1 MNIDDLEAKTQ
12 AYAQA
17 QQQDYAGGMALGAGA
32 IGTIA
37 SYPSSYVRGAALST
51 ALQFNA
57 GQSVD
62 AAKIV
67 QDAREFLTFLQE
79 G

>member
-1 MNIDDLEAKTQ
+1 MNIDDQEAKTQ
-12 AYAQA
+12 AYAQQQAYA
-17 QQQDYAGGMALGAGA
+17 QGMALGGGA

-37 SYPSSYVRGAALST
+37 GYPSSYVRGAALST

-67 QDAREFLTFLQE
+67 ADAREFLTFLQD